1 MTKRNTKRGG
11 SCQRRPASTV
21 RRRTSAPRAIGVL
34 APSFVFVGDA
44 IFVQIPIVLC
54 VSCASADASTSSGP
68 RHAHLYSQSVG
79 RHRRPLCF
87 CSAPL
92 AATVL
97 VVLVLVLVQTSRA
110 AVAAGARPPPPQPGE
125 RQLPKCPNG
134 TSDTGYSNIIS
145 NGSGNNNNSHSAGD
159 IGGGLLGVSP
169 AWADDHSDDERSS
182 SGRSNSTSPVDF
194 GLVGASKVSAAN
206 KNVVVGA
213 AVSHCTNDDGGGRFH
228 QNPRATPRHRR
239 TGRHVGREWRSS
251 TSSAP
256 IPTAVTRTIG

>member
-1 MTKRNTKRGG
+1 MRSSFRSRSSSASPVRARTPPPP
-11 SCQRRPASTV
+11 PALVTPTST
-21 RRRTSAPRAIGVL
+21 PRASGGTDDLSVF
-34 APSFVFVGDA
+34 AP
-44 IFVQIPIVLC
+44 PLWR
-54 VSCASADASTSSGP
+54 P
-68 RHAHLYSQSVG
+68 RYWWCWCWCWCKPQG
-79 RHRRPLCF
+79 RRWRR
-87 CSAPL
+87 A
-92 AATVL
+92 
-97 VVLVLVLVQTSRA
+97 Q
-110 AVAAGARPPPPQPGE
+110 GPPPPQPGE

-134 TSDTGYSNIIS
+134 TSDTGYSNIS